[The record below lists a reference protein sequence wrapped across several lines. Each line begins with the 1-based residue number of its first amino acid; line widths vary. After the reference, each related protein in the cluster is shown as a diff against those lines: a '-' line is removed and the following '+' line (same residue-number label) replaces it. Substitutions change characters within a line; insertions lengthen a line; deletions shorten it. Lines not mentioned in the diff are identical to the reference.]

1 MPLPSLAVPR
11 YPVTIPSTKKQT
23 TYRPFLMREQK
34 MLYVALESK
43 DHKQM
48 MLAMCDILKHCVDGI
63 IDTNDM
69 PLFDIEYLFM
79 KIRSKSVGETVEAK
93 TKCPNCQFTNDITI
107 NLDEVN
113 VEFSPNHT
121 RNIVLADKLGVVMR
135 YPCVNDAVQNID
147 SLDGVGMIKYIAD
160 SVEMVFDENGT
171 YTRKDFTD
179 EDIAKFIDS
188 LNAAQFEKIVKFYN
202 EVPQLRKTVNC
213 KCVNCQNDYEISFKG
228 LQDFFM

>member
-1 MPLPSLAVPR
+1 MPLPTVAVQR

-23 TYRPFLMREQK
+23 TFRPFLMKEQK

-48 MLAMCDILKHCVDGI
+48 MLAMCEILKHCVDGI
-63 IDTNDM
+63 TDTDNM

-79 KIRSKSVGETVEAK
+79 KIRSKSVGESVEAK
-93 TKCPNCQFTNDITI
+93 TKCPKCEGTNDVTI

-121 RNIVLADKLGVVMR
+121 RNIILKDKLGVVMR
-135 YPCVNDAVQNID
+135 YPCVSDAVQNID
-147 SLDGVGMIKYIAD
+147 SLDAMGMIKYVAD
-160 SVEMVFDENGT
+160 SVEMVFDENTT

-179 EDIAKFIDS
+179 EEIVRFVDS
-188 LNAAQFEKIVKFYN
+188 LNTSQFEKIVKFYN
-202 EVPQLRKTVNC
+202 DVPQLQKSVTC
-213 KCVNCQNDYEISFKG
+213 KCIKCKEDYEISFKG